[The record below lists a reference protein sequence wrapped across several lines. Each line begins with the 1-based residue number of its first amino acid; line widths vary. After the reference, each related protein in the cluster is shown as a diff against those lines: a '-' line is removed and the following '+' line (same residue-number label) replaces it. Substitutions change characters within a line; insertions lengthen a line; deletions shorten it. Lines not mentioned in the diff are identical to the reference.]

1 MQALITRPVEDA
13 ASLAA
18 AVSARGLVPLIEPLL
33 QIRPLPGAALD
44 LAGVQAVLF
53 TSANGA
59 RAFAE
64 ATPRRDLRIFAVGD
78 QTAETARRVGFTE
91 IASAGGDVA
100 DLAALVEARLAP
112 AEGALLHAAG
122 SVTAGDLA
130 GRLGAAGFTL
140 RRAVLYAAEPVS
152 ALSAATQAALRD
164 GAVGLAFFFSPRT
177 ASSFVNLAK
186 AASLGAAC
194 GSITAFCLSQAV
206 ATVLAPLGWRDCRI
220 ADAPRQTEL
229 LAALDR
235 FLAARSASGREL
247 DSPGI
252 DSPGVD
258 TGRDRHR

>member
-18 AVSARGLVPLIEPLL
+18 AVSSRGLVPLIEPLL
-33 QIRPLPGAALD
+33 EIRHLPGAAPD
-44 LAGVQAVLF
+44 LAGVQALLF

-59 RAFAE
+59 RAFAA
-64 ATPRRDLRIFAVGD
+64 ATPRRDLRVFAVGD
-78 QTAETARRVGFTE
+78 RTAETAQVLGFTE

-100 DLAALVEARLAP
+100 DLAALVVARLAP
-112 AEGALLHAAG
+112 ADGALLHAAG

-152 ALSAATQAALRD
+152 ALGAATQEAMRG
-164 GAVGLAFFFSPRT
+164 GAVELAFFFSPRT
-177 ASSFVNLAK
+177 ASSFVNLAE

-194 GSITAFCLSQAV
+194 RGITAFCLSQAV
-206 ATVLAPLGWRDCRI
+206 ATALAPLGWRECRI
-220 ADAPRQTEL
+220 AAAPSQMEL

-235 FLAARSASGREL
+235 FLAARSAGGPDADRGNS
-247 DSPGI
+247 
-252 DSPGVD
+252 
-258 TGRDRHR
+258 RHR

>member
-18 AVSARGLVPLIEPLL
+18 EISARGLVPLIEPLIE
-33 QIRPLPGAALD
+33 IRHLPGAAPD

-59 RAFAE
+59 RAFAA
-64 ATPRRDLRIFAVGD
+64 ATPRRDLRVFAVGD
-78 QTAETARRVGFTE
+78 RTAQTAQALGFAE

-100 DLAALVEARLAP
+100 DLAGLVETRLAP

-122 SVTAGDLA
+122 SVTAGDLQ

-152 ALSAATQAALRD
+152 ALGAATQAALRD

-177 ASSFVNLAK
+177 ASSFVNLAE
-186 AASLGAAC
+186 AASLGVAC
-194 GSITAFCLSQAV
+194 RGISAFCLSEAV
-206 ATVLAPLGWRDCRI
+206 ATALAPLAWRDCKI
-220 ADAPRQTEL
+220 AAAPRQMEL

-235 FLAARSASGREL
+235 FLAARSASGPEA
-247 DSPGI
+247 
-252 DSPGVD
+252 
-258 TGRDRHR
+258 DRGNGPHR